1 MIVLRGEKMS
11 KVAIVTDSNSGI
23 SINEKDED
31 LYILPMPFIIDG
43 EEYFEEV
50 SLSQED
56 FYKKLTGNANIST
69 SQPSPFN
76 VTELWD
82 KALKTHDEIVYIPMS
97 SGLSESC
104 NTAKTLAKNY
114 NNKVFVVNNQ
124 RISVTQKESVYEALN
139 LAKQGKSAKEIKD
152 FLKQTKMDS
161 SIYITVAT
169 LSYLKKGGRITPAA
183 ALLGSLFN
191 IKPILQIHGGKLD
204 AYAKVLSFGQA
215 KVRMINAIKKDLET
229 TFNEYYKNGEMVL
242 EIAHT
247 NNLEEAEKFKQEVQR
262 SFPDMKITY
271 VDPLSLS
278 VACHIGPGS
287 LAIATTRIA
296 KK

>member
-1 MIVLRGEKMS
+1 MS

-124 RISVTQKESVYEALN
+124 RISVTQKESVYEALS

>member
-1 MIVLRGEKMS
+1 MT

-23 SINEKDED
+23 SINEQNED
-31 LYILPMPFIIDG
+31 LFVLPMPFIIDG

-69 SQPSPFN
+69 SQPSPYA

-104 NTAKTLAKNY
+104 NTAKSLAKNY
-114 NNKVFVVNNQ
+114 DNKVFVVNNQ
-124 RISVTQKESVYEALN
+124 RISVTQKESVYEALK

-152 FLKQTKMDS
+152 YLKQTKMDS

-247 NNLEEAEKFKQEVQR
+247 NNFEEAEKLKQEVQR
-262 SFPDMKITY
+262 AFPDLTVTY
-271 VDPLSLS
+271 VDQLSLS

-296 KK
+296 KKQ

>member
-1 MIVLRGEKMS
+1 MS
-11 KVAIVTDSNSGI
+11 KVAIITDSNSGI

-31 LYILPMPFIIDG
+31 LYVLPMPFIIDG
-43 EEYFEEV
+43 EEFFEEV

-69 SQPSPFN
+69 SQPSPYN
-76 VTELWD
+76 VTQLWD
-82 KALKTHDEIVYIPMS
+82 KALETHDEIVYIPMS

-104 NTAKTLAKNY
+104 NTAKNLAKNY
-114 NNKVFVVNNQ
+114 DNKVFVVNNQ
-124 RISVTQKESVYEALN
+124 RISVTQKESVYEALK
-139 LAKQGKSAKEIKD
+139 LAKQGKSAKEIKNL
-152 FLKQTKMDS
+152 LKETKMDS

-169 LSYLKKGGRITPAA
+169 LSYLKKGGRITPAV
-183 ALLGSLFN
+183 ALLGSLLN

-229 TFNEYYKNGEMVL
+229 KFNEYYKNGEMMI

-247 NNLEEAEKFKQEVQR
+247 NNFEEAEKFKQEVQR
-262 SFPDMKITY
+262 AFPNMKISY
-271 VDPLSLS
+271 VDQLSLS

-296 KK
+296 KNK

>member
-1 MIVLRGEKMS
+1 MT

-23 SINEKDED
+23 SINEQNED
-31 LYILPMPFIIDG
+31 LFVLPMPFIIDG

-69 SQPSPFN
+69 SQPSPYA

-104 NTAKTLAKNY
+104 NTAKSLAKNY
-114 NNKVFVVNNQ
+114 DNKVFVVNNQ
-124 RISVTQKESVYEALN
+124 RISVTQKESVYEALE

-152 FLKQTKMDS
+152 YLKQTKMDS

-247 NNLEEAEKFKQEVQR
+247 NNFEEAEKLKQEVQR
-262 SFPDMKITY
+262 AFPDLTVTY
-271 VDPLSLS
+271 VDQLSLS

-287 LAIATTRIA
+287 LAIATSRIA

>member
-1 MIVLRGEKMS
+1 MS

>member
-1 MIVLRGEKMS
+1 MS

-23 SINEKDED
+23 SINENDED
-31 LYILPMPFIIDG
+31 LYVLPMPFLIN
-43 EEYFEEV
+43 EAEYFEEV
-50 SLSQED
+50 SLSQKE
-56 FYKKLTGNANIST
+56 FYEKLKNNANIST

-76 VTELWD
+76 VTEIWD
-82 KALKTHDEIVYIPMS
+82 KALETHDELVYIPMS

-104 NTAKTLAKNY
+104 NTAKNLAKNY
-114 NNKVFVVNNQ
+114 NNKVYVVNNQ
-124 RISVTQKESVYEALN
+124 RISVTQKESVYEALK
-139 LAKQGKSAKEIKD
+139 LAKQGKTAKEIKD
-152 FLKQTKMDS
+152 ILKQRRLDS

-183 ALLGSLFN
+183 AILGSLLN

-215 KVRMINAIKKDLET
+215 KMRMINAIKKDLET
-229 TFNEYYKNGEMVL
+229 VFKEYYDNGEMVL

-247 NNLEEAEKFKQEVQR
+247 NIPEEAEKFKQEIQR
-262 SFPDMKITY
+262 NFPNMQITY
-271 VDPLSLS
+271 IDPLSLS

-287 LAIATTRIA
+287 LAIATTRVI
-296 KK
+296 K

>member
-1 MIVLRGEKMS
+1 MT

-23 SINEKDED
+23 SINEQNED
-31 LYILPMPFIIDG
+31 LFVLPMPFIIDG

-69 SQPSPFN
+69 SQPSPYA

-104 NTAKTLAKNY
+104 NTAKSLAKNY
-114 NNKVFVVNNQ
+114 DNKVFVVNNQ
-124 RISVTQKESVYEALN
+124 RISVTQKESVYEALE

-152 FLKQTKMDS
+152 YLKQTKMDS

-247 NNLEEAEKFKQEVQR
+247 NNFEEAEKFKQEVQR
-262 SFPDMKITY
+262 AFPDLTVTY
-271 VDPLSLS
+271 VDQLSLS

-287 LAIATTRIA
+287 LAIATSRIA

>member
-1 MIVLRGEKMS
+1 MS

-31 LYILPMPFIIDG
+31 LYVLPMPFLIN
-43 EEYFEEV
+43 EAEYFEEV
-50 SLSQED
+50 SLSQKE
-56 FYKKLTGNANIST
+56 FYEKLKNNANIST

-76 VTELWD
+76 VTEIWD
-82 KALKTHDEIVYIPMS
+82 KALETHDELVYIPMS

-104 NTAKTLAKNY
+104 NTAKNLAKNY
-114 NNKVFVVNNQ
+114 NNKVYVVNNQ
-124 RISVTQKESVYEALN
+124 RISVTQKESVYEALK
-139 LAKQGKSAKEIKD
+139 LAKQGKTAKEIKD
-152 FLKQTKMDS
+152 ILKQRRLDS
-161 SIYITVAT
+161 SIYITVTT

-183 ALLGSLFN
+183 AILGSLLN

-215 KVRMINAIKKDLET
+215 KMRMINAIKKDLET
-229 TFNEYYKNGEMVL
+229 VFKEYYDKGEMVL

-247 NNLEEAEKFKQEVQR
+247 NIPEEAEKFKQEIQR
-262 SFPDMKITY
+262 NFPNMQITY
-271 VDPLSLS
+271 IDPLSLS

-287 LAIATTRIA
+287 LAIATTRVI
-296 KK
+296 K

>member
-1 MIVLRGEKMS
+1 MS

-23 SINEKDED
+23 SINEQNED
-31 LYILPMPFIIDG
+31 LYVLPMPFIIDG
-43 EEYFEEV
+43 EEYYEEV

-56 FYKKLTGNANIST
+56 FYKKLTSNANIST
-69 SQPSPFN
+69 SQPSPYN
-76 VTELWD
+76 VTELWE

-97 SGLSESC
+97 SSLSESC
-104 NTAKTLAKNY
+104 NTAKSLAKNY
-114 NNKVFVVNNQ
+114 DNKVFVVNNQ
-124 RISVTQKESVYEALN
+124 RISVTQKESVYEALE

-152 FLKQTKMDS
+152 YLKQTKMDS

-215 KVRMINAIKKDLET
+215 KIRMINAIKKDLET

-247 NNLEEAEKFKQEVQR
+247 NNLEEAQKFKQEVQR
-262 SFPDMKITY
+262 IFPNMKITF
-271 VDPLSLS
+271 VDQLSLN

-287 LAIATTRIA
+287 LAIATTRIS
-296 KK
+296 KKQ

>member
-1 MIVLRGEKMS
+1 MS
-11 KVAIVTDSNSGI
+11 KVAIITDSNSGI

-31 LYILPMPFIIDG
+31 LYVLPMPFIIDG
-43 EEYFEEV
+43 EEFFEEV

-69 SQPSPFN
+69 SQPSPYN
-76 VTELWD
+76 VTQLWD
-82 KALKTHDEIVYIPMS
+82 KALETHDEIVYIPMS

-104 NTAKTLAKNY
+104 NTAKNLAKNY
-114 NNKVFVVNNQ
+114 DNKVFVVNNQ
-124 RISVTQKESVYEALN
+124 RISVTQKESVYEALK
-139 LAKQGKSAKEIKD
+139 LAKQGKSAKEIKN
-152 FLKQTKMDS
+152 FLKETKMDS

-183 ALLGSLFN
+183 ALLGSLLN

-229 TFNEYYKNGEMVL
+229 KFNEYYKNGEMMI

-247 NNLEEAEKFKQEVQR
+247 NNFEEAEKFKQEVQR
-262 SFPDMKITY
+262 AFPNMKISY
-271 VDPLSLS
+271 VDQLSLS

-296 KK
+296 KNK

>member
-1 MIVLRGEKMS
+1 MS

-31 LYILPMPFIIDG
+31 LYVLPMPFLIN
-43 EEYFEEV
+43 EAEYFEEV
-50 SLSQED
+50 SLSQKE
-56 FYKKLTGNANIST
+56 FYEKLKNNANIST

-76 VTELWD
+76 VTEIWD
-82 KALKTHDEIVYIPMS
+82 KALETHDELVYIPMS

-104 NTAKTLAKNY
+104 NTAKNLAKNY
-114 NNKVFVVNNQ
+114 NNKVYVVNNQ
-124 RISVTQKESVYEALN
+124 RISVTQKESVYEALK
-139 LAKQGKSAKEIKD
+139 LAKQGKTAKEIKD
-152 FLKQTKMDS
+152 ILKQRRLDS

-183 ALLGSLFN
+183 AILGSLLN

-215 KVRMINAIKKDLET
+215 KMRMINAIKKDLET
-229 TFNEYYKNGEMVL
+229 VFKEYYDKGEMVL

-247 NNLEEAEKFKQEVQR
+247 NIPEEAEKFKQEIQR
-262 SFPDMKITY
+262 NFPNMQITY
-271 VDPLSLS
+271 IDPLSLS

-287 LAIATTRIA
+287 LAIATTRVI
-296 KK
+296 K

>member
-1 MIVLRGEKMS
+1 MS

-23 SINEKDED
+23 SINENDED
-31 LYILPMPFIIDG
+31 LYVLPMPFLIN
-43 EEYFEEV
+43 EAEYFEEV
-50 SLSQED
+50 SLSQKE
-56 FYKKLTGNANIST
+56 FYEKLKNNANIST

-76 VTELWD
+76 VTDIWD
-82 KALKTHDEIVYIPMS
+82 KALETHDELVYIPMS

-104 NTAKTLAKNY
+104 NTAKNLAKNY
-114 NNKVFVVNNQ
+114 NNKVYVVNNQ
-124 RISVTQKESVYEALN
+124 RISVTQKESVYEALK
-139 LAKQGKSAKEIKD
+139 LAKQGKTAKEIKD
-152 FLKQTKMDS
+152 ILKQRRLDS

-183 ALLGSLFN
+183 AILGSLLN

-215 KVRMINAIKKDLET
+215 KMRMINAIKKDLET
-229 TFNEYYKNGEMVL
+229 VFKEYYDKGEMVL

-247 NNLEEAEKFKQEVQR
+247 NIPEEAEKFKQEIQR
-262 SFPDMKITY
+262 NFPNMQITY
-271 VDPLSLS
+271 IDPLSLS

-287 LAIATTRIA
+287 LAIATTRVI
-296 KK
+296 K

>member
-1 MIVLRGEKMS
+1 MS
-11 KVAIVTDSNSGI
+11 KVAIITDSNSGI

-31 LYILPMPFIIDG
+31 LYVLPMPFIIDG
-43 EEYFEEV
+43 EEFFEEV

-69 SQPSPFN
+69 SQPSPYA

-104 NTAKTLAKNY
+104 NTAKSLAKNY
-114 NNKVFVVNNQ
+114 DNKVFVVNNQ
-124 RISVTQKESVYEALN
+124 RISVTQKESVYEALE

-152 FLKQTKMDS
+152 YLKQTKMDS

-183 ALLGSLFN
+183 ALLGSLLN

-247 NNLEEAEKFKQEVQR
+247 NNFEEAEKFKQEVQR
-262 SFPDMKITY
+262 AFPDLTVTC
-271 VDPLSLS
+271 VDQLSLS

>member
-1 MIVLRGEKMS
+1 MS

-23 SINEKDED
+23 SINENDED
-31 LYILPMPFIIDG
+31 LYVLPMPFLIN
-43 EEYFEEV
+43 EAEYFEEV
-50 SLSQED
+50 SLSQKE
-56 FYKKLTGNANIST
+56 FYEKLKNNANIST

-76 VTELWD
+76 VTEIWD
-82 KALKTHDEIVYIPMS
+82 KALETHDELVYIPMS

-104 NTAKTLAKNY
+104 NTAKNLAKNY
-114 NNKVFVVNNQ
+114 NNKVYVVNNQ
-124 RISVTQKESVYEALN
+124 RISVTQKESVYEALK
-139 LAKQGKSAKEIKD
+139 LAKQGKTAKEIKD
-152 FLKQTKMDS
+152 ILKQRRLDS

-183 ALLGSLFN
+183 AILGSLLN

-215 KVRMINAIKKDLET
+215 KMRMINAIKKDLET
-229 TFNEYYKNGEMVL
+229 VFKEYYDKGEMVL

-247 NNLEEAEKFKQEVQR
+247 NIPEEAEKFKQEVQR
-262 SFPDMKITY
+262 NFPNMQITY
-271 VDPLSLS
+271 IDPLSLS

-287 LAIATTRIA
+287 LAIATTRVI
-296 KK
+296 K

>member
-1 MIVLRGEKMS
+1 MS

-23 SINEKDED
+23 SINENDED
-31 LYILPMPFIIDG
+31 LYVLPMPFLIN
-43 EEYFEEV
+43 EAEYFEEV
-50 SLSQED
+50 SLSQKE
-56 FYKKLTGNANIST
+56 FYEKLKNNANIST

-76 VTELWD
+76 VTEIWD
-82 KALKTHDEIVYIPMS
+82 KALETHDELVYIPMS

-104 NTAKTLAKNY
+104 NTAKNLAKNY
-114 NNKVFVVNNQ
+114 NNKVYVVNNQ
-124 RISVTQKESVYEALN
+124 RISVTQKESVYEALK
-139 LAKQGKSAKEIKD
+139 LAKQGKTAKEIKD
-152 FLKQTKMDS
+152 ILKQRRLDS

-183 ALLGSLFN
+183 AILGSLLN

-215 KVRMINAIKKDLET
+215 KMRMINAIKKDLET
-229 TFNEYYKNGEMVL
+229 VFKEYYDKGEMVL

-247 NNLEEAEKFKQEVQR
+247 NIPEEAEKFKQEIQR
-262 SFPDMKITY
+262 NFPNMQITY
-271 VDPLSLS
+271 IDPLSLS

-287 LAIATTRIA
+287 LAIATTRVI
-296 KK
+296 K